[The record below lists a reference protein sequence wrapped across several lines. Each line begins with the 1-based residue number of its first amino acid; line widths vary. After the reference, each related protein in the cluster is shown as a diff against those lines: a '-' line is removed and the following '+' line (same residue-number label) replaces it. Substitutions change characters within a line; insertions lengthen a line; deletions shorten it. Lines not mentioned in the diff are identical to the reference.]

1 MESVESK
8 EIITYIES
16 FYGAQNEFLKALRDQ
31 AEGDKVPIISKEVE
45 LFLNTLLAVKK
56 PKRIL
61 EIGTAVGYSALFFS
75 SVLDEAE
82 IVSIE
87 ISPKSH
93 EIAKENVIAGGRE
106 GFITLLLGD
115 ALEVL
120 ETLEGPFDLIFIDAA
135 KGQYKNY
142 FQQSL
147 RLLSKEGIIVSDNVL
162 HKGMPVSDAYV
173 TRRNRTIANR
183 LRDYLT
189 YISRVSNTSILN
201 VGDGISLSVL
211 NQTEKE
217 T

>member
-16 FYGAQNEFLKALRDQ
+16 FYVPKNDFLKALRDK

-45 LFLNTLLAVKK
+45 LFLNTLLAMKK

-75 SVLDEAE
+75 TVLEE
-82 IVSIE
+82 TKIVSIE

-93 EIAKENVIAGGRE
+93 EIAKENVLAGGRQD
-106 GFITLLLGD
+106 FITLLLGD

-120 ETLEGPFDLIFIDAA
+120 KTLEGSFDLIFIDAA

-142 FQQSL
+142 FQHAL
-147 RLLSKEGIIVSDNVL
+147 RLLNKEGIIVSDNVL

-189 YISRVSNTSILN
+189 YISCVSNTSILN

>member
-16 FYGAQNEFLKALRDQ
+16 FYVAQNDFLKALRDK

-45 LFLNTLLAVKK
+45 LFLNTLLAMKK

-75 SVLDEAE
+75 SVLEEAE

-115 ALEVL
+115 ALELL

-173 TRRNRTIANR
+173 TRRNKTIANR